1 MFDSDRENATIK
13 LIDFGFCKIFE
24 GEADMFAVL
33 GSPYYVAPEVLHVS
47 AAHLRITSLPQ
58 GNCFARQQSVHASL
72 CRRR

>member
-1 MFDSDRENATIK
+1 VAYCHERSVAHRDLKLENLMFDSDRENATIK

-47 AAHLRITSLPQ
+47 EIH
-58 GNCFARQQSVHASL
+58 
-72 CRRR
+72 